1 MTKEGH
7 SEVQAELSQVQ
18 TTTSARLASVRPKAE
33 FLKSG
38 KRLSQ
43 YADWQIAQTQME
55 EVVKRSK
62 SAQPTSPEGRGPD
75 NDLEV

>member
-7 SEVQAELSQVQ
+7 SEVQTELSLLQ
-18 TTTSARLASVRPKAE
+18 TTTSARLASVKPKAE

-43 YADWQIAQTQME
+43 YADWQIAKIQME
-55 EVVKRSK
+55 EVVNRSK
-62 SAQPTSPEGRGPD
+62 LAQPTSPEGRGPD
-75 NDLEV
+75 NEF

>member
-1 MTKEGH
+1 MTKEGL
-7 SEVQAELSQVQ
+7 SEVQVELVRLQ
-18 TTTSARLASVRPKAE
+18 TMTSARLASVRPKAE

-43 YADWQIAQTQME
+43 YADWQIAQIQME

-62 SAQPTSPEGRGPD
+62 LAQPTSPEGRGPD